1 MKVLLRL
8 LGVELVSRLAQRLPG
23 PLAWW
28 ASLVVLVVVN
38 LLPVWAVLTDRAGI
52 GDVFLVYWI
61 ENVVVWATGTVRI
74 ATAEGAPG
82 AGETPATFSVNGGPP
97 RRLGSAGSAAFFA
110 LHYGIFTFVHGVFTL
125 VIVLLTGL
133 TGGAAPVLV
142 LAGAITAGHL
152 VQLGVNWFG
161 RGERLVVSPGQ
172 AMFAPYPRMIA
183 LHVAI
188 IGGFFFLGGPSQDG
202 VGGLGEQTGVA
213 ILCGLK
219 TLLDVA
225 FHLRRRAVPA
235 VPPGG
240 DGLYGAPAPQPRT

>member
-38 LLPVWAVLTDRAGI
+38 LLPVWAVLTGRAGI

-61 ENVVVWATGTVRI
+61 ENVVVWATGIVRI
-74 ATAEGAPG
+74 ATAEGGRAP
-82 AGETPATFSVNGGPP
+82 GETPATFSVNGGPP
-97 RRLGSAGSAAFFA
+97 RPLGSAGSAGFFA
-110 LHYGIFTFVHGVFTL
+110 LHYGIFTFVHGVFTV
-125 VIVLLTGL
+125 VIVALTGL
-133 TGGAAPVLV
+133 TGGAVPVLV
-142 LAGAITAGHL
+142 LAGAITVGHL

-172 AMFAPYPRMIA
+172 AMFAPYPRMFA

-202 VGGLGEQTGVA
+202 GFAGLGGSTGVA

-219 TLLDVA
+219 TLLDVS
-225 FHLRRRAVPA
+225 FHPRRRARPA
-235 VPPGG
+235 VPPRS
-240 DGLYGAPAPQPRT
+240 DGLYGAPAAQP